1 MDPSLR
7 FGLRVMSDLVPATSK
22 TWLRGSA
29 NAALP
34 LTVMLAIYQQCT
46 QPLLDAPLVSA
57 MAGLAACAKL

>member
-7 FGLRVMSDLVPATSK
+7 FGLRVMFDLVPRTSK
-22 TWLRGSA
+22 AWLGGSA

-57 MAGLAACAKL
+57 MAGLLTPAKL